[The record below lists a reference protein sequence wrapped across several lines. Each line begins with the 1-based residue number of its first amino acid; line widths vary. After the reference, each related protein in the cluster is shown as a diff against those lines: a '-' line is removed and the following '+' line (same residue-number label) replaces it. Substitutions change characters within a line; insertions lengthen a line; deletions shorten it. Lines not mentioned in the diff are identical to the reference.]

1 MGDVLRFRGITT
13 VDEPIDGFLDKA
25 KTWGMAKCIVIGL
38 DDAGVLKFGGSLSE
52 AGEIM
57 IMLEAAKLDLIKNT
71 LE

>member
-1 MGDVLRFRGITT
+1 MGEVLKFKGITT
-13 VDEPIDGFLDKA
+13 VDEPIDNILDKA
-25 KTWGMAKCIVIGL
+25 KSWGMIKCVVIGL
-38 DDAGVLKFGGSLSE
+38 DENGALKFGGSLSD